1 MLKALSI
8 AAVLLLTANTAQADE
23 QRLGFVAGSTYGV
36 GLAYS
41 RQHSNGTGWQVSA
54 LPIVEENLN
63 STVFLGAT
71 RFKTLNTSSWGRAYW
86 SLGIATLYRKDD
98 GVTWEYD
105 CDENGNCEDREVQG
119 EKEEFLMTSFG
130 PGVGLE
136 RRWKQFAISFE
147 LPLAIQ
153 VGYANKQFMFMGMR
167 PIPNFSLMYF
177 W

>member
-1 MLKALSI
+1 MRYLFLTA
-8 AAVLLLTANTAQADE
+8 LLLPTTVQAEE
-23 QRLGFVAGSTYGV
+23 QRLGFVAGSTHGV

-41 RQHSNGTGWQVSA
+41 RQFADGSGWQVSA

-71 RFKTLNTSSWGRAYW
+71 KFKTLNSTDWGRAYW
-86 SLGIATLYRKDD
+86 SFGLATLYRRDD
-98 GVTWEYD
+98 GLSFEEFCNED
-105 CDENGNCEDREVQG
+105 GCEEREVQG
-119 EKEEFLMTSFG
+119 EPEEMLLMSFG

-136 RRWKQFAISFE
+136 RRWKQFAIALE

-153 VGYANKQFMFMGMR
+153 IGRAMNQFHFMGMR
-167 PIPNFSLMYF
+167 PIPNLSLMYF

>member
-1 MLKALSI
+1 MRYLLIMGLLIPSI
-8 AAVLLLTANTAQADE
+8 AQADE
-23 QRLGFVAGSTYGV
+23 QRIGFVAGSTHGV

-41 RQHSNGTGWQVSA
+41 KQHSDGNGWQVSA

-71 RFKTLNTSSWGRAYW
+71 AFRTLNSTNWGRAYM

-98 GVTWEYD
+98 GITWEWN
-105 CDENGNCEDREVQG
+105 CDGNGACGDKEVQG
-119 EKEEFLMTSFG
+119 EKEEMLLMSFG

-136 RRWKQFAISFE
+136 RRWKQFALALE

-153 VGYANKQFMFMGMR
+153 IGRAANQFHFMGMR